1 MTSLL
6 SSAAHLER
14 LVPDD
19 VVSAWQTP
27 GERHQRNKVLRRVT
41 YLFAGWAVLTAWAL
55 WAIWQH
61 RDDEWA
67 PLGNYPEQ
75 VADPVVRV
83 QLDEPA
89 TVSVKAVKCADE
101 SVLVTGTMAWVSSD
115 PAGRVVAIPT
125 DGAVGRRTEGCME
138 FTFRNELPAEVVAAT
153 VAFGGTASWRL
164 TGVETPINAD
174 GAGVPAAWQ
183 TNEVLIVVDVP
194 PI

>member
-41 YLFAGWAVLTAWAL
+41 YLFAVWAVLTAWAL
-55 WAIWQH
+55 WGDLA
-61 RDDEWA
+61 A
-67 PLGNYPEQ
+67 PRR
-75 VADPVVRV
+75 RV
-83 QLDEPA
+83 
-89 TVSVKAVKCADE
+89 
-101 SVLVTGTMAWVSSD
+101 
-115 PAGRVVAIPT
+115 
-125 DGAVGRRTEGCME
+125 GC
-138 FTFRNELPAEVVAAT
+138 TELPAEVVAAT

-174 GAGVPAAWQ
+174 GTGVPAAWQ